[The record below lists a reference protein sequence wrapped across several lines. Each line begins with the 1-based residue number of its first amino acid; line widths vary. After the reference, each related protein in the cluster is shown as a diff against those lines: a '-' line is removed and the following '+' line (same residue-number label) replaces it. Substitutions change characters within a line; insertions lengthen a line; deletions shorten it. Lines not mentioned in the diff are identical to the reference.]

1 MRKPMPSSTKILAAC
16 PLVLL
21 LCSAASATPRE
32 NQGAAAAASSEFAQ
46 VAHAAE
52 EATAEPRLDHPERFV
67 RIAGFSWSKA
77 AVEMQAD
84 LTIESALP
92 FALKEVEVAC
102 AQFARSGV
110 EVENNRRTIAELVP
124 ARGRLQV
131 DALDIG
137 QINPEA
143 GSSGCWIVSVT
154 PA

>member
-1 MRKPMPSSTKILAAC
+1 MGCGDAAAGGGGAGGGGGVGKERATGRQGGGGGV
-16 PLVLL
+16 P
-21 LCSAASATPRE
+21 AGDERAHAGEQASAPRPE
-32 NQGAAAAASSEFAQ
+32 
-46 VAHAAE
+46 
-52 EATAEPRLDHPERFV
+52 HPERFV

-77 AVEMQAD
+77 AVAIQAD

-102 AQFARSGV
+102 AQFARRGL
-110 EVENNRRTIAELVP
+110 EVESTRRTIAEVVP

-137 QINPEA
+137 EINPEA